1 MGQNK
6 VTFFEVRTFDDLVFT
21 RRDFSGID
29 PAVAEWIIDS
39 TPFRATVNFDTEF
52 GDGTSAS
59 VVCGKTT
66 YSTKGKD
73 DEYKSFEVWY
83 SDEEEPRGYET
94 KEQITLEFLRRS
106 FNKR

>member
-1 MGQNK
+1 
-6 VTFFEVRTFDDLVFT
+6 
-21 RRDFSGID
+21 
-29 PAVAEWIIDS
+29 
-39 TPFRATVNFDTEF
+39 
-52 GDGTSAS
+52 

-73 DEYKSFEVWY
+73 DEYESFEVWY

>member
-21 RRDFSGID
+21 RRDFSAID
-29 PAVAEWIIDS
+29 PAIADIILDS
-39 TPFRATVNFDTEF
+39 TPFRSTVNFDTEF

-59 VVCGKTT
+59 VVYGKTT

-73 DEYKSFEVWY
+73 GRYDSFEVWY
-83 SDEEEPRGYET
+83 SDEDEPRGYET

-106 FNKR
+106 FDKL

>member
-1 MGQNK
+1 MGHNK

-21 RRDFSGID
+21 RRDLTGID
-29 PAVAEWIIDS
+29 PAIAEIVLDQ
-39 TPFRATVNFDTEF
+39 TPFRSGVDFDTKF

-59 VVCGKTT
+59 VVYGKTA

-73 DEYKSFEVWY
+73 GEYESFEVWY

-106 FNKR
+106 FSGG

>member
-6 VTFFEVRTFDDLVFT
+6 VTFFKVRTFDDLAFT
-21 RRDFSGID
+21 RSDFSGID
-29 PAVAEWIIDS
+29 PAIADIILNQ
-39 TPFRATVNFDTEF
+39 TPFQARVNFDTEF

-59 VVCGKTT
+59 IIYGKST
-66 YSTKGKD
+66 YSTKGKSG
-73 DEYKSFEVWY
+73 EYESFEVWY

-106 FNKR
+106 FNRR

>member
-6 VTFFEVRTFDDLVFT
+6 VAFFEVRTFDDLVFT
-21 RRDFSGID
+21 RRDFSAID
-29 PAVAEWIIDS
+29 PAIADIILDS
-39 TPFRATVNFDTEF
+39 TPFQARVNFDTEF

-59 VVCGKTT
+59 IIYGKSA

-73 DEYKSFEVWY
+73 GEYESFEVLY

-94 KEQITLEFLRRS
+94 KEQLTLEFLRRS
-106 FNKR
+106 FDKL